1 MNDPGRV
8 NDPADLARELAA
20 NLSARAIYQVTQ
32 YRRASTEDRVS
43 GRAGPAEQQELVGE
57 PLGESMATAASPE
70 STGSDATWEL
80 LRTEA
85 LSCQTCRLCET
96 RTQVVFGEGDQ
107 NADLMFVGEAPG
119 RDEDEQGRPFV
130 GRAGKLLTDMI
141 LGMGLKR
148 EDVYIANVLKCR
160 PPKNRDPMRDE
171 VEACRPFLEQQI
183 ELIRPK
189 IICALGN
196 HALRSLTGTD
206 QGITNLRGKPIPLLG
221 TTMVPTY
228 HPAYLLRNPAA
239 KRQVWEDL
247 KTILGLLGLPVPTF
261 RRRDG

>member
-1 MNDPGRV
+1 MNDPGHL
-8 NDPADLARELAA
+8 NDPSNLARELAA
-20 NLSARAIYQVTQ
+20 TLSARAIYQPTH
-32 YRRASTEDRVS
+32 YRRAFSGETGVS
-43 GRAGPAEQQELVGE
+43 APPELVGE
-57 PLGESMATAASPE
+57 PPLGEPMAAVFNE
-70 STGSDATWEL
+70 SGTNTDRWEL
-80 LRTEA
+80 LRAEA
-85 LSCQTCRLCET
+85 LSCQICRLCET
-96 RTQVVFGEGDQ
+96 RTQVVFGEGNP

-141 LGMGLKR
+141 VGMGLKR
-148 EDVYIANVLKCR
+148 EDVFIANVLKCR

-196 HALRSLTGTD
+196 HALRRLTDTD
-206 QGITNLRGKPIPLLG
+206 QGITKLRGKPIPLLG
-221 TTMVPTY
+221 TTVVPTY

-247 KTILGLLGLPVPTF
+247 KTILGLLGLPVPAPK
-261 RRRDG
+261 RRDG